1 MMISL
6 EKMLLI
12 GPFGSKVIGILG
24 AFYIYYLI
32 ILRKENWTSVSD
44 SQAV

>member
-1 MMISL
+1 MISL

-12 GPFGSKVIGILG
+12 GLSGSNIIGILG

-32 ILRKENWTSVSD
+32 TLQKENWTSVSD